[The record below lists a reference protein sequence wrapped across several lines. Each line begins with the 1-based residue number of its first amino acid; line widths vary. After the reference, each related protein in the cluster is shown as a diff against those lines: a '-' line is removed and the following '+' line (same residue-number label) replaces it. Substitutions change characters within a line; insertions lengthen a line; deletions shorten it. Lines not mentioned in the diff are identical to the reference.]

1 MVLPQCPVD
10 PVGPLLPLSICWLH
24 AAVNV
29 AGQYY
34 TVTSGWDFTTIDQ
47 VLCPENTYSPG
58 LKKQRAW

>member
-1 MVLPQCPVD
+1 MLGAD
-10 PVGPLLPLSICWLH
+10 